1 MALIAVWVSL
11 ALDFRLAS
19 PETAASVVSFL
30 AVTFDLIGSISAVNY
45 SFNNNWDIIPRTL
58 FIDHADVIVTYSAGH
73 HNSPNTLTTNY
84 TKL

>member
-30 AVTFDLIGSISAVNY
+30 AVTFDLIGSISE
-45 SFNNNWDIIPRTL
+45 
-58 FIDHADVIVTYSAGH
+58 
-73 HNSPNTLTTNY
+73 LTIASTITGILY
-84 TKL
+84 PEPFLLIMLM